1 MYKYYIKFNNNII
14 LLLFF
19 VTDGKK
25 NRLLRLKIIITTN
38 I

>member
-25 NRLLRLKIIITTN
+25 KNRFLRLKIILR
-38 I
+38 